1 MTLENL
7 ELESNRYGYIT
18 DTCCRVYI
26 FSCMTFYII
35 AGTAAVH
42 ALRRQIFRSNVVGL
56 DAPMHL
62 SATVKFW
69 GVRVPRKRLCRKAI
83 KLQLQLRFRRKMLC
97 NAVHDAF
104 CSWIPTTENCI
115 KTNFKKV
122 LKAAK
127 RAYCVLTSIPAVQKK
142 HILALATPEMVHAK
156 AAGCTV
162 KNTCHLP
169 TLKLHQRKF
178 AGECGA
184 DEPNI
189 TIFIGIPV
197 VIDAKWRELS
207 TSSDLVFRFALFHTG
222 IKQVTKPTV
231 LSS

>member
-7 ELESNRYGYIT
+7 ELKSNRYGYIT

-42 ALRRQIFRSNVVGL
+42 ALRRQIFRSNFVGL

-104 CSWIPTTENCI
+104 CS
-115 KTNFKKV
+115 
-122 LKAAK
+122 
-127 RAYCVLTSIPAVQKK
+127 
-142 HILALATPEMVHAK
+142 
-156 AAGCTV
+156 
-162 KNTCHLP
+162 
-169 TLKLHQRKF
+169 
-178 AGECGA
+178 
-184 DEPNI
+184 
-189 TIFIGIPV
+189 
-197 VIDAKWRELS
+197 
-207 TSSDLVFRFALFHTG
+207 
-222 IKQVTKPTV
+222 
-231 LSS
+231 